1 MERWRHR
8 HLHEIFDG
16 RSEERA
22 AIRHSLA
29 IAGIFFS
36 ALLAAVFVI
45 AATHTPAEGQI
56 QTAGIA
62 TAIATP

>member
-16 RSEERA
+16 RSDERA
-22 AIRHSLA
+22 AIRHSLT

-36 ALLAAVFVI
+36 ALLAAVSVI
-45 AATHTPAEGQI
+45 AVTHTPAADQMH
-56 QTAGIA
+56 TAGIA